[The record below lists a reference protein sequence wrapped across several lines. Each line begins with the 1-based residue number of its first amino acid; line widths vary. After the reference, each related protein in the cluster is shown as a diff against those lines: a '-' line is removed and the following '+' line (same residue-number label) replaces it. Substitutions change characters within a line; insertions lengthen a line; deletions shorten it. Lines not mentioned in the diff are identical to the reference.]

1 VSSSSSTY
9 AAPRRGPPEP
19 GRRPGGTELRT
30 LALPVACGTLLL
42 AAAFVFYRGHPG
54 LFPAFAGAGGFL
66 LAWAALLAWHPERR
80 GLAMEVAIRKHHWV
94 QALAQITVL
103 FYWGW
108 HVRFVYAFL
117 PLIVAQIV
125 FAYGVDSLLAWT
137 RRGKYAFG
145 FGPFPVILSINL
157 FLWVRPEWFYWQFAM
172 ILVGYLGKDLIRWQR
187 DGRSAHIFN
196 PSSLPLALFS
206 AGLILTGT
214 TDITLGQA
222 IASSQYY
229 PPNMYLVIFLAA
241 LPGQILFG
249 VARMTMPAVITAY
262 LISVVHFQVDGTYLF
277 FDSHI
282 PVPVFLGMH
291 LLFTD
296 PSTSP
301 RTDTG
306 RILFGVLYGT
316 LVAILYVA
324 LGAAGISTFYDKLLP
339 VPLMN
344 LMVRRIDRLVS
355 GPAAAPPPATRQPP
369 APATARHRNLA
380 YTSAWALVFAGLSTV
395 QGVGD
400 RHPGQALP
408 FWQEVCREDDNA
420 RACDYAEAMTRFYCQ
435 DGSGWA
441 CNEVGMMAAEG
452 GRDPT
457 AAFRRSCDLGFAA
470 GCENARLA
478 AEGPSALARLGRAP
492 PTLQDLPVVLRGTKR
507 PLVGW
512 SPEAL
517 HARACA
523 QGWTAVCE
531 SDIAETS

>member
-1 VSSSSSTY
+1 MSSSSSTY
-9 AAPRRGPPEP
+9 AAGRRGPSEP
-19 GRRPGGTELRT
+19 GQPPRGAGSRA

-66 LAWAALLAWHPERR
+66 LAWAALLAWAPERR
-80 GLAMEVAIRKHHWV
+80 GLVMDVAVRKHHWV

-137 RRGKYAFG
+137 RRGKYALG
-145 FGPFPVILSINL
+145 FGPFPVIMSINL

-196 PSSLPLALFS
+196 PSSFPLAVFS
-206 AGLILTGT
+206 VALILTGT

-241 LPGQILFG
+241 LPGQLLFG
-249 VARMTMPAVITAY
+249 VARMTMPAVVTAY
-262 LISVVHFQVDGTYLF
+262 LISVVHFQIDGTYLF

-301 RTDTG
+301 RSDAG
-306 RILFGVLYGT
+306 RILFGVIYGG

-339 VPLMN
+339 VPFMN

-355 GPAAAPPPATRQPP
+355 GPAAAPPPAARQPS
-369 APATARHRNLA
+369 APATAGRRNLA
-380 YTSAWALVFAGLSTV
+380 YTSAWALVFVGLAAV

-408 FWQEVCREDDNA
+408 FWQEVCREGNNA
-420 RACDYAEAMTRFYCQ
+420 RACDYAAAMTRFYCQ

-441 CNEVGMMAAEG
+441 CNEVGLLAAEA

-457 AAFRRSCDLGFAA
+457 ATFRRSCALGFPA
-470 GCENARLA
+470 GCENAELA
-478 AEGPSALARLGRAP
+478 AEGPSALERMRRAP
-492 PTLQDLPVVLRGTKR
+492 PELEDLPVVLRGTKR

-512 SPEAL
+512 SAEAL
-517 HARACA
+517 HARACD

-531 SDIAETS
+531 EGVGETS